1 MIYSVE
7 KMKAVMLERV
17 ASIVHDE
24 DVTKPKSVDSGSDKS
39 GGSSKRRWVV
49 LSSSYKMQIL
59 L

>member
-39 GGSSKRRWVV
+39 GGSSKRR
-49 LSSSYKMQIL
+49 
-59 L
+59 